1 MIDNDQITTLAREY
15 AEECSKGFAPADMP
29 NCLKNEATDL
39 LVCNAEDMLNWLL
52 RRFCI
57 VEKKQLI
64 EEYKSAKHDSKM
76 AHRERLYTV
85 LSVASARK
93 ALLESLFPEIAKE
106 VEDDSQTK

>member
-1 MIDNDQITTLAREY
+1 MDNDQITALAREY
-15 AEECSKGFAPADMP
+15 AKEYTKKNYP
-29 NCLKNEATDL
+29 NVPGHVRERIVEGRLEHM
-39 LVCNAEDMLNWLL
+39 EDFIPWLL
-52 RRFCI
+52 RRYCL

-93 ALLESLFPEIAKE
+93 ALLESLFPEIGNAE
-106 VEDDSQTK
+106 